1 MNNSFH
7 NLFQSINC
15 KMSLVVPIVINSL
28 EISYVLITLFQRLY
42 DLFYE
47 KETLVLCWV
56 EKYFLSN
63 NCGSWHV
70 LCVMY

>member
-1 MNNSFH
+1 MIQCISISFH
-7 NLFQSINC
+7 T
-15 KMSLVVPIVINSL
+15 VINSL
-28 EISYVLITLFQRLY
+28 EISYVWIILFQRFY
-42 DLFYE
+42 DLSNE